1 MTNLGRIRP
10 SWNCEAM
17 LIRGNLTDRK
27 IEEYRKRG
35 FYTAEYRD
43 ARKKLMEQKHFNRAM
58 NRISSGNFFEAD
70 DGRLIYNPL

>member
-35 FYTAEYRD
+35 FYSSEYRI
-43 ARKKLMEQKHFNRAM
+43 ARKKLMDQKTFERNM
-58 NRISSGNFFEAD
+58 NMAGSNFVQAE
-70 DGRLIYNPL
+70 DGRLIYNPI